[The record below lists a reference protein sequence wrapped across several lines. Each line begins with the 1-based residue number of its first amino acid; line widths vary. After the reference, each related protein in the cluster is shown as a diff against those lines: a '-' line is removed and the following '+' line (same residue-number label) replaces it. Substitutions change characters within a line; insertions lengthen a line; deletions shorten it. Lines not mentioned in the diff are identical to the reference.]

1 MKDDLSALLARIR
14 QGDENA
20 FDVLCQ
26 QYRNLIDG
34 TVRRFLPSFEQD
46 RGTEA
51 ELYTEEDLRQYATIA
66 LYRASTTYAPETK
79 GQKVSFGLYAKICV
93 QNALISQLRKQK
105 TEKRRREAARRSG
118 RAEKREE
125 DPLQQIVSGE
135 DLDVLMTRI
144 GGILSGY
151 EKRIF
156 EAYITGK
163 SIGEIA
169 ERLGKDKKSVSNAVY
184 RMKTKVKGLLKNQ

>member
-20 FDVLCQ
+20 FDILCQ
-26 QYRNLIDG
+26 QYRNLIDS

-46 RGTEA
+46 GGAEA

-66 LYRASTTYAPETK
+66 LYRASTTYDPAVK
-79 GQKVSFGLYAKICV
+79 GEKVSFGLYAKICI

-105 TEKRRREAARRSG
+105 TEKRRKEAARRSG
-118 RAEKREE
+118 RVDKRSE

-135 DLDVLMTRI
+135 DVGVLMARI
-144 GGILSGY
+144 SGILSGY

-184 RMKTKVKGLLKNQ
+184 RMKAKVKGLLKNQ

>member
-1 MKDDLSALLARIR
+1 LKDDLSALLARIR

-20 FDVLCQ
+20 FDILCQ

-46 RGTEA
+46 GGAEA
-51 ELYTEEDLRQYATIA
+51 ELYTREDLRQYATIA
-66 LYRASTTYAPETK
+66 LYRASTTYDPADK
-79 GQKVSFGLYAKICV
+79 GEKVSFGLYAKICV

-105 TEKRRREAARRSG
+105 TEKRRREAARQSG
-118 RAEKREE
+118 GADKRHE

-135 DLDVLMTRI
+135 DVDELMARI

-184 RMKTKVKGLLKNQ
+184 RMKAKVKGLLKNQ